1 MGKNPL
7 ASLFHLPRDLA
18 VVAAAL
24 FTWGIGEGMFIYF
37 QPLYLQRWGANPVQI
52 GAILGMVG
60 VAMAVAQAPAGL
72 LSDRIGARPVMVAA
86 WVIGLLATLVMA
98 LAGSLVV
105 FVAGLMLYS
114 FTSFVN
120 VPMGSYIASMRGQWS
135 VERAVTSVTAMFAL
149 GTVAGPMVGGLIGE
163 SLGLQNVYRVAT
175 GIFIISTAI
184 IFLTRRAPVEEH
196 SGARSSLFRLASNRR
211 FVGLL
216 AMLFLT
222 MLAIYLPQP
231 LTVIYLKNQHGFS
244 VQTIGALGSAGSL
257 GNALILL
264 TLGGLA
270 APAGMLAGMVLMG
283 LFALL
288 MWQGTG
294 LPSFF
299 LGYFLIGGYRLC
311 RMMALAAVRSLVK
324 GGDTGLAFGLLETG
338 NALSVI
344 AAPLAAGF
352 LYAQNPQYIY
362 IASLAAIAVML
373 LVNFAFFPGRRRPAG
388 IDAQPISSQTDE
400 IRG

>member
-1 MGKNPL
+1 
-7 ASLFHLPRDLA
+7 
-18 VVAAAL
+18 
-24 FTWGIGEGMFIYF
+24 
-37 QPLYLQRWGANPVQI
+37 
-52 GAILGMVG
+52 
-60 VAMAVAQAPAGL
+60 
-72 LSDRIGARPVMVAA
+72 
-86 WVIGLLATLVMA
+86 
-98 LAGSLVV
+98 
-105 FVAGLMLYS
+105 
-114 FTSFVN
+114 
-120 VPMGSYIASMRGQWS
+120 
-135 VERAVTSVTAMFAL
+135 
-149 GTVAGPMVGGLIGE
+149 MVGGLIGE

-196 SGARSSLFRLASNRR
+196 SGARSSLLRLASNRR